1 MDEALAKKL
10 RVSATSKMAI
20 MGPPEGYLERIGK
33 TADGTKLREG
43 ERGTYDYVQL
53 FAMNVAEVE
62 KWAPIALRA
71 VKTDGLLWLCYPKGT
86 SKLKTD
92 LNRDRGWSV
101 VHEAG
106 WEGVALIS
114 VDEIWSAMRFRP
126 MEAGAKVRVTPAERK
141 AVNSETAETLEAPVD
156 LRKALDANEQ
166 ASMFFEKLAPSHKK
180 EYVRWIL
187 EAKREE
193 TRVSRIQKAV
203 EKLNDGLK
211 RPSDKL

>member
-1 MDEALAKKL
+1 MDEALVKKL
-10 RVSATSKMAI
+10 KVPSAGKLAVME
-20 MGPPEGYLERIGK
+20 PPEGFLEMIGR

-43 ERGTYDYVQL
+43 EWGTYDY
-53 FAMNVAEVE
+53 VAEVE

-71 VKTDGLLWLCYPKGT
+71 VKTDGLLWMCYPKGS

-101 VHEAG
+101 VQEAG
-106 WEGVALIS
+106 WEGIALVS

-126 MEAGAKVRVTPAERK
+126 MGAGARVRVTPAERK
-141 AVNSETAETLEAPVD
+141 AANVEPAAPLEAPAD
-156 LRKALDANEQ
+156 LQEALDANAQ
-166 ASMFFEKLAPSHKK
+166 ASLFFEKLAPSHKK
-180 EYVRWIL
+180 EYIRWIM

-193 TRVSRIQKAV
+193 TRVSRVRKTI

-211 RPSDKL
+211 RPSDKR